1 MARREFTSGQ
11 KRIVDRYYQHLD
23 SITLAKLGEIV
34 SELAM
39 ADGKAVDRLWKRAET
54 HLAKTGANDARI
66 RTILETRSVEA
77 LARLLTELR

>member
-34 SELAM
+34 SELAL
-39 ADGKAVDRLWKRAET
+39 ADGKAADRLWKRAET
-54 HLAKTGANDARI
+54 HLAKTGANDVRI

-77 LARLLTELR
+77 LARLLTGLC